1 MNELTETEVETI
13 ADSVESTLYSNAENI
28 DGKILKNK
36 WAHTVTA
43 GELGDYC
50 IQLEQIANS
59 STALIKIFRQLQAAK
74 LAAAN
79 K

>member
-1 MNELTETEVETI
+1 MNELTETEVETV
-13 ADSVESTLYSNAENI
+13 ANSVEDTLYSN
-28 DGKILKNK
+28 
-36 WAHTVTA
+36 TVTA
-43 GELGDYC
+43 EKLGDYC

-74 LAAAN
+74 LAGAN